1 MVRIDK
7 IKIIINEDWKFEILF
22 FVLMSG
28 MRRGFMIFLFEGV
41 EFFIW
46 LDFYLHLS
54 G

>member
-28 MRRGFMIFLFEGV
+28 MRIQISNSMIKNENMNVMKL
-41 EFFIW
+41 I
-46 LDFYLHLS
+46 DM
-54 G
+54 